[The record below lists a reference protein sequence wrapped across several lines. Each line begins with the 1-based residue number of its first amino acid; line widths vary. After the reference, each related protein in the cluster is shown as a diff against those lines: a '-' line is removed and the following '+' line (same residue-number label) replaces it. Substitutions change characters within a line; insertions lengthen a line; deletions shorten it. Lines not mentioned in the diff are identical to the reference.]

1 MDVGRLEY
9 YFRHIATM
17 EDMGILYV
25 VMIDSVHI
33 LGIHQYFYYYY
44 SSTPSDIT
52 PVIRRSTVVFRPKYC
67 GTPAGYCRNTFL
79 F

>member
-25 VMIDSVHI
+25 VMIDSVCI

-44 SSTPSDIT
+44 SSTPAGIT
-52 PVIRRSTVVFRPKYC
+52 PVILQEYC
-67 GTPAGYCRNTFL
+67 GIQT
-79 F
+79 